1 MHKGTEINKAKL
13 ALLGDVFWVAKER
26 KMRTRNN
33 GITKRNIFSS
43 LSFGFNFHITYAIF
57 NADLIHCHT

>member
-1 MHKGTEINKAKL
+1 MHKGTEIKKAKL

-43 LSFGFNFHITYAIF
+43 LSFGFQ
-57 NADLIHCHT
+57 